1 MHFRNGSRDKLHEQR
16 NPCILLWKT
25 STKLI
30 AVLIGHC
37 IAPCRWTRWRILK
50 QTWLRTDGISL
61 ACPDL
66 RWKKISWPVQ
76 LDRAKKKITL
86 LQADMNNVIDHFSEQ
101 HAIFSNSLAYATS
114 DGTSAEAKMESC
126 IYQRRRRITRHSFAS
141 QSKTAATVTLR
152 VNMKLKQTQ
161 KW

>member
-1 MHFRNGSRDKLHEQR
+1 MHFRNGSRDKFHEQR
-16 NPCILLWKT
+16 KPCILLWKT

-30 AVLIGHC
+30 AVLIDHC

-50 QTWLRTDGISL
+50 ETWLRTEFMGSPSL
-61 ACPDL
+61 VPILVERKSADL
-66 RWKKISWPVQ
+66 YNV
-76 LDRAKKKITL
+76 LDRAKKERTQ

-101 HAIFSNSLAYATS
+101 HAIFPNSLAYATS
-114 DGTSAEAKMESC
+114 DGASAEAKMESC

-141 QSKTAATVTLR
+141 QSKTATLR